1 MKAIHAYV
9 RRGRA
14 EHVIGALVSSGCH
27 TFSVLDVQGIAH
39 EVDDT
44 ELDYSVALAQRV
56 EHVVKIE
63 IIARDADAA
72 SWASVIV
79 KAAHTGHRG
88 DGLVSVS
95 PVESAVRIATGDE
108 GDDALADPSPSR

>member
-14 EHVIGALVSSGCH
+14 EHVIAALVASGCH
-27 TFSVLDVQGIAH
+27 TFSVLDVRGIAH

-79 KAAHTGHRG
+79 KAARTGHRG
-88 DGLVSVS
+88 DGLVSVF
-95 PVESAVRIATGDE
+95 PVEAAVRIATGDE
-108 GDDALADPSPSR
+108 GDSALADTPHSR

>member
-14 EHVIGALVSSGCH
+14 EHVIAALVSSGCH
-27 TFSVLDVQGIAH
+27 TFSVLDVRGIAH

-63 IIARDADAA
+63 IVARDADVS
-72 SWASVIV
+72 SWAAVIV
-79 KAAHTGHRG
+79 KEARTGNRG
-88 DGLVSVS
+88 DGLVSVL

-108 GDDALADPSPSR
+108 GDGALVDTPHSR

>member
-9 RRGRA
+9 RRGIA
-14 EHVIGALVSSGCH
+14 EQVIGALLSSGCR
-27 TFSVLDVQGIAH
+27 TFSVLDVRGIAH
-39 EVDDT
+39 DAEPS
-44 ELDYSVALAQRV
+44 ELDYSVSLAQRV

-63 IIARDADAA
+63 IVAGDADAA

-88 DGLVSVS
+88 DGLVSVL

-108 GDDALADPSPSR
+108 GDGALADPSPSR

>member
-14 EHVIGALVSSGCH
+14 EHVIAALVSAGCH

-63 IIARDADAA
+63 IIARDADVA
-72 SWASVIV
+72 SWASVIE
-79 KAAHTGHRG
+79 KSAYTGNRG
-88 DGLVSVS
+88 DGLVSVF
-95 PVESAVRIATGDE
+95 PVESAVRIATGE
-108 GDDALADPSPSR
+108 AGDDAIADPPHST

>member
-14 EHVIGALVSSGCH
+14 EHVIAALVSSGCH
-27 TFSVLDVQGIAH
+27 TFSVLDVRGIAH
-39 EVDDT
+39 DVDDS

-56 EHVVKIE
+56 EHMVKIE
-63 IIARDADAA
+63 IVARDADVA
-72 SWASVIV
+72 SWAAVIV
-79 KAAHTGHRG
+79 KAAQTGHRG
-88 DGLVSVS
+88 EGLVSVS

-108 GDDALADPSPSR
+108 GDDAVVDTARSP

>member
-1 MKAIHAYV
+1 MKSIHAYV

-14 EHVIGALVSSGCH
+14 EHVIAALMSSGCH
-27 TFSVLDVQGIAH
+27 TFSVLEVRGIAH

-63 IIARDADAA
+63 IIARDADTA
-72 SWASVIV
+72 SWTSVIV
-79 KAAHTGHRG
+79 KAAYTGHSG
-88 DGLVSVS
+88 DGLVSVL
-95 PVESAVRIATGDE
+95 PVDSAVRIATGDE
-108 GDDALADPSPSR
+108 GDSALADTPHSR